1 MDDPLEIKDG
11 IAFQGSATEIGHLFE
26 RTCNNTLKALGFK
39 LLGQRSIP
47 EAGIIIDQVAVNHRQ
62 KEIYF
67 EFKGSYKPPRP
78 GLIRTDTAKKA
89 LCSAF
94 LMERCG
100 LTPFVI
106 LTSHK
111 PKPNSSS
118 QRMIDKAGSAVF
130 DVIVLGDADDMARLQ
145 SMLKRDEFSTVQQLP
160 TRDRKPDQLYLQS
173 LRLLSSVDNEKTPR
187 SKSTK
192 KGQKASSRNKDAL
205 KKPRTRTRK
214 TRSEDQPELFD

>member
-39 LLGQRSIP
+39 LLGQRSIR
-47 EAGIIIDQVAVNHRQ
+47 EAGIIVDQVAVNHRH
-62 KEIYF
+62 KEIFF
-67 EFKGSYKPPRP
+67 EYKGSYKPPRP

-89 LCSAF
+89 LCNAF

-100 LTPFVI
+100 LAPFVI

-145 SMLKRDEFSTVQQLP
+145 GMLKLDEFSTVEHLEP
-160 TRDRKPDQLYLQS
+160 RDRKPDQPYLQS
-173 LRLLSSVDNEKTPR
+173 LRLLSSADNEKTPP
-187 SKSTK
+187 SKSPK
-192 KGQKASSRNKDAL
+192 RYQKASRRNKDAL
-205 KKPRTRTRK
+205 KKPRSRKKK
-214 TRSEDQPELFD
+214 TRSEDQPDLFD